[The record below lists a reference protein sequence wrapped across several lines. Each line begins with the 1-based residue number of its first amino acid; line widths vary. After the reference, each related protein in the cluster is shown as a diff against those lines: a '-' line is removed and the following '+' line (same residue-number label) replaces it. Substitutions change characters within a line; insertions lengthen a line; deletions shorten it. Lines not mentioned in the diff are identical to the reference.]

1 MLWVIGCILV
11 CISFILMRFIAPHQ
25 IKINHRV
32 ITFFWFS
39 FLTIGLLIAFLSG
52 ISFGFMAFGCFLW
65 LYYPSFGESYVRE
78 INARFYGVPIF
89 ANQIAQ
95 NIGFILLLFGLIL
108 LFLKSW
114 LYGIIGLGV
123 IFLVIQ
129 LLKWLE
135 H

>member
-1 MLWVIGCILV
+1 
-11 CISFILMRFIAPHQ
+11 
-25 IKINHRV
+25 
-32 ITFFWFS
+32 
-39 FLTIGLLIAFLSG
+39 
-52 ISFGFMAFGCFLW
+52 MAFGCFLW

-135 H
+135 HIDAKRIEKEVSDDPDCQIFLDKKG